1 LADNVADRGNVK
13 SIFDRAGSPR
23 ATAKRKTIL
32 TLFPLVKRPLA
43 AALVSIVA
51 SVAIA
56 QTAAPAFEPFVIRD
70 IRVEGAQRTEP
81 GTIFSYLPVKVGERI
96 DADIASAAIKSLFAT
111 GFFRD
116 VRIESIGDTL
126 VISVV
131 ERPTV
136 SSIIITGAKE
146 FDSDTLKKSLREN
159 NLAEGRIFDRS
170 ILDKAEQEIKKQYVS
185 RGRYGLEVTTTVTPQ
200 ERNRVAINIAVV
212 EGEVSKIQTINI
224 VGTKAFRE
232 KDLIDEMQISTPGWF
247 TWYTKT
253 DQYSRTKLQGDLEA
267 LRSYYTNRGYLEFNV
282 ESTQVSVS
290 PDRDDVFITI
300 NVSEGP
306 QYTVSDVRLSGDLV
320 LSEAELRRNISLN
333 KGDIFNRQ
341 RLSESAKRMS
351 DRLGVEGYAYA
362 SVNAI
367 PEIDKEKRTVTF
379 TYYVDPGRRVYVRRI
394 NVVGNN
400 RSRDEIIRRELRQ
413 LESSWYNFSHVQRSK
428 SRIQR
433 LDFFSEVN
441 IETLP
446 VAGQQDLVDLEV
458 QVKEK
463 STGDIRAGIGYSSG
477 DGLQLQGSVA
487 QNNAFGSGNSLALQV
502 NSSKVNRVYSLSWT
516 NPYFTADG
524 VSLGY
529 DIYRRNYDATS
540 TSIGSYKSATTGG
553 GLRFG
558 VPISETDTVNFGLR
572 TERTEIGLLASSPAR
587 YIDYVN
593 TFGRKTDSVVGTFG
607 WARDTRDDISYPS
620 RGWLASISGE
630 IGVPGTDLKYYR
642 TNAQGQYF
650 QPLGW
655 GGLVLGINAE
665 VGYGNGYGGKP
676 LPFFK
681 NYYAGGVGSV
691 RGFEANSLGPRV
703 TNILTG
709 GNEYLG
715 GSQKFI
721 LNTEILFP
729 LPGSKQ
735 DKSIRGSLF
744 VDMGLVRDKGE
755 VTEFETLRL
764 SAGAALAWTSP
775 VGPLKFSL
783 GYPLRKKEGDKIQ
796 RFQFQVGTSF

>member
-1 LADNVADRGNVK
+1 
-13 SIFDRAGSPR
+13 
-23 ATAKRKTIL
+23 L
-32 TLFPLVKRPLA
+32 TLFPLVKRPIA
-43 AALVSIVA
+43 AALVSILA
-51 SVAIA
+51 SLAIA
-56 QTAAPAFEPFVIRD
+56 QTAAPEFAPFVIRD

-126 VISVV
+126 VITVV

-136 SSIIITGAKE
+136 SSIVITGAKE

-159 NLAEGRIFDRS
+159 NLAEGRIFDRA

-212 EGEVSKIQTINI
+212 EGEISKIQTINI

-300 NVSEGP
+300 NVTEGP

-320 LSEAELRRNISLN
+320 LTEAELRRNISLN

-428 SRIQR
+428 SRLQR

-502 NSSKVNRVYSLSWT
+502 NSSKVNRVYSLSWS
-516 NPYFTADG
+516 NPYFTA
-524 VSLGY
+524 
-529 DIYRRNYDATS
+529 
-540 TSIGSYKSATTGG
+540 
-553 GLRFG
+553 
-558 VPISETDTVNFGLR
+558 E
-572 TERTEIGLLASSPAR
+572 E
-587 YIDYVN
+587 
-593 TFGRKTDSVVGTFG
+593 
-607 WARDTRDDISYPS
+607 
-620 RGWLASISGE
+620 
-630 IGVPGTDLKYYR
+630 
-642 TNAQGQYF
+642 
-650 QPLGW
+650 
-655 GGLVLGINAE
+655 
-665 VGYGNGYGGKP
+665 
-676 LPFFK
+676 
-681 NYYAGGVGSV
+681 
-691 RGFEANSLGPRV
+691 
-703 TNILTG
+703 
-709 GNEYLG
+709 
-715 GSQKFI
+715 
-721 LNTEILFP
+721 
-729 LPGSKQ
+729 
-735 DKSIRGSLF
+735 
-744 VDMGLVRDKGE
+744 
-755 VTEFETLRL
+755 
-764 SAGAALAWTSP
+764 
-775 VGPLKFSL
+775 
-783 GYPLRKKEGDKIQ
+783 
-796 RFQFQVGTSF
+796 